1 MNKRLRNGENKKNVR
16 KSVTFSH
23 RPGPIIYTVELQL
36 SILTKKYRSRP
47 ASARRR
53 PEEGKMS
60 SRTYI
65 WLVIGINL
73 SLICGVCLFANIDSA
88 QPPSADDNSAV
99 FLLNKMIENRNK
111 VRNFE
116 CVNEALEFRSVG
128 YRQALYN
135 QVMETGHAELAQ
147 KHLSRSYIITIQ
159 KLAFDNRGRARVEN
173 TSGTSDSKGN
183 MIEVDTKSTVTWD
196 GDRADSYEER
206 PGKNPVAT
214 IGLTEQPVETSK
226 KYRQPWR
233 SFGGHFCDNLAD
245 AIKQNREINVEKLEN
260 GKYRVEILYPSDMKR
275 TGIIDPAQGYSVT
288 SEDLYDQGRV
298 TAGYDAR
305 YREVEPG
312 IWFPVEGKYFNG
324 YLTDPY
330 NKVAVKIKDVRI
342 NDPDLSDNMF
352 HVNFA
357 EGTFVVH
364 MGKPGVFYK
373 WQGGKLVDSD
383 GRQFAMDEVYPPHT
397 RVGKPLLE

>member
-1 MNKRLRNGENKKNVR
+1 MA
-16 KSVTFSH
+16 
-23 RPGPIIYTVELQL
+23 
-36 SILTKKYRSRP
+36 SRI
-47 ASARRR
+47 
-53 PEEGKMS
+53 
-60 SRTYI
+60 YI

-88 QPPSADDNSAV
+88 QPESANDNPAV
-99 FLLNKMIENRNK
+99 FLLDKMIENRNK

-116 CVNEALEFRSVG
+116 CVNEALEFRSAG
-128 YRQALYN
+128 YRQALYD

-159 KLAFDNRGRARVEN
+159 KLVFDNQGRARVEN

-214 IGLTEQPVETSK
+214 IGRTEQPVETSK

-245 AIKQNREINVEKLEN
+245 AIKEDREINVEKLQN
-260 GKYRVEILYPSDMKR
+260 GKYLVEILYPSDMKR

-288 SEDLYDQGRV
+288 SEDLYVAGRV
-298 TAGYDAR
+298 TAGFDAR

-330 NKVAVKIKDVRI
+330 SKVAVRIKDVKI
-342 NDPDLSDNMF
+342 NGPDLNGNMF

-364 MGKPGVFYK
+364 TGKPGVLYK
-373 WQGGKLVDSD
+373 WQSGKLVDPA
-383 GRQFAMDEVYPPHT
+383 GRQFAMDEVCPPHA
-397 RVGKPLLE
+397 RVGKALPE

>member
-1 MNKRLRNGENKKNVR
+1 M
-16 KSVTFSH
+16 T
-23 RPGPIIYTVELQL
+23 
-36 SILTKKYRSRP
+36 
-47 ASARRR
+47 
-53 PEEGKMS
+53 

-73 SLICGVCLFANIDSA
+73 SLICGVCLFANIGFAKPESA
-88 QPPSADDNSAV
+88 NDNQAV

-116 CVNEALEFRSVG
+116 CVNEALEFRSAG

-135 QVMETGHAELAQ
+135 QVMETGHAELAE
-147 KHLSRSYIITIQ
+147 KHLSRSYVITIQ
-159 KLAFDNRGRARVEN
+159 KLAFDNQGRARVEN
-173 TSGTSDSKGN
+173 TSGTSDSNGN
-183 MIEVDTKSTVTWD
+183 MIEVDAKSTVTWD
-196 GDRADSYEER
+196 GDSADSYEEK

-233 SFGGHFCDNLAD
+233 SFGGHFCDNLAE
-245 AIKQNREINVEKLEN
+245 AIKENREINVEKLQN
-260 GKYRVEILYPSDMKR
+260 GKYRIEIIYPSGMKR

-288 SEDLYDQGRV
+288 SEDLYVEGRV
-298 TAGYDAR
+298 TAGFDAR

-330 NKVAVKIKDVRI
+330 NKVAVKIKDVKI
-342 NDPDLSDNMF
+342 NDPDLKGNMF

-364 MGKPGVFYK
+364 TSKPGVFYK
-373 WQGGKLVDSD
+373 WQGGKLVDPA
-383 GRQFAMDEVYPPHT
+383 GRQFAMDEVCPPHA
-397 RVGKPLLE
+397 RVGKLLPK